1 MPVWEEHGYTRKDDE
16 GNIIT
21 LEEYEARNPGKAFT
35 WADFKLYAICGVGFM
50 LDSYDLFIVNL
61 ASPIWAYEFFTSGDL
76 DHTKKVPS
84 PTIPFLV
91 RGAVNAAANIGNVAG
106 QISFGFLGDAFGR
119 KFVYGKELIIAI
131 IGIILIIS
139 LPVNGS
145 AGLKTGVQKM
155 WYLFG
160 FRFLLGVGIGGDYP
174 MSAAIVAERS
184 TLGNRGRMLGWIFS
198 NQGWGTLA
206 ASIVTCILLPCFKH
220 SLTNGKFGHIDA
232 IWRLQ
237 IGLAL
242 VPCFALLYFR
252 LTMPESRKFTQSTE
266 LSAAVHSLNNSNV
279 DIVKEEKGVKTVAGA
294 EVDRRASVVE
304 AHAHKPSKSVQMTA
318 FIQYFKQP
326 RHALTLFGCAFTWFL
341 LDVAFYGVNL
351 NQSVILT
358 DIGYATGSNPYNY
371 LLRNA
376 EGNLIIA
383 VAGYVPGYFIT
394 IAFIEILGRKWIQIQ
409 GFLVT
414 ALMFGILAGTTHIS
428 SGARFALLVIAQLFM
443 NFGPNATTFIVPG
456 EVFPSR
462 VRGLAHGFCAAV
474 GKLGAILSGIGFNW
488 WSQKDHKKYPGSIGL
503 SGVLWIFFA
512 FQLLGAVVT
521 FFCVPE
527 TKGIDADAIDYEEV
541 QARVARESNGQ
552 SD

>member
-1 MPVWEEHGYTRKDDE
+1 
-16 GNIIT
+16 
-21 LEEYEARNPGKAFT
+21 
-35 WADFKLYAICGVGFM
+35 
-50 LDSYDLFIVNL
+50 
-61 ASPIWAYEFFTSGDL
+61 
-76 DHTKKVPS
+76 
-84 PTIPFLV
+84 
-91 RGAVNAAANIGNVAG
+91 
-106 QISFGFLGDAFGR
+106 
-119 KFVYGKELIIAI
+119 
-131 IGIILIIS
+131 
-139 LPVNGS
+139 
-145 AGLKTGVQKM
+145 
-155 WYLFG
+155 
-160 FRFLLGVGIGGDYP
+160 

-184 TLGNRGRMLGWIFS
+184 NLGNRGRMLGWIFS

-206 ASIVTCILLPCFKH
+206 ASVVTCILLPIFKS
-220 SLTNGKFGHIDA
+220 SLTGGNFGHIDA

-266 LSAAVHSLNNSNV
+266 LSAAVRDLNRSDL
-279 DIVKEEKGVKTVAGA
+279 DIEKEKEQRQVLKTVSGT

-304 AHAHKPSKSVQMTA
+304 AHARPPPKNVQMTA
-318 FIQYFKQP
+318 FIEYFKVP
-326 RHALTLFGCAFTWFL
+326 RHALTLFGCAFSWFL
-341 LDVAFYGVNL
+341 VDVAFYGVNL

-358 DIGYATGSNPYNY
+358 DIGFANGDSPYHY

-383 VAGYVPGYFIT
+383 VAGYVPGYFLT

-414 ALMFGILAGTTHIS
+414 ALMFGILAGANEQLS
-428 SGARFALLVIAQLFM
+428 SGARFALIIIAQLFF

-488 WSQKDHKKYPGSIGL
+488 WSQKDHAKYPGSIGL

-512 FQLLGAVVT
+512 FELLGAIVT

-527 TKGIDADAIDYEEV
+527 TRGIDADAIDYEEV
-541 QARVARESNGQ
+541 QRKVAADRGANGH
-552 SD
+552 SDST